1 MGKTGRE
8 LRSDVMTSV
17 DKRQWMTHQQ
27 DDVKYS
33 KESQAE
39 RISHHV
45 VVAVCCSRR
54 IVRLTTVVIVVV
66 ACCA

>member
-39 RISHHV
+39 RISHQLSSSPCVV
-45 VVAVCCSRR
+45 VVASY
-54 IVRLTTVVIVVV
+54 
-66 ACCA
+66 A